1 MKCTYVYARF
11 VIGFSLFLSLFLP
24 YTLNLGTPWV
34 MAFPEKVR
42 TLVRTLCL
50 INVLVSQNFTV
61 RWATC
66 GTNTPGV
73 GGFLEIYTNGLCLPD
88 FPPKNSVII
97 YGKLGGFFCL
107 CLTRN

>member
-1 MKCTYVYARF
+1 M
-11 VIGFSLFLSLFLP
+11 GP
-24 YTLNLGTPWV
+24 LGLIIV
-34 MAFPEKVR
+34 LMAFPEKVR

-61 RWATC
+61 PWATR

-73 GGFLEIYTNGLCLPD
+73 GRFLEIYTNGLCLPD

>member
-1 MKCTYVYARF
+1 MYACLRMF
-11 VIGFSLFLSLFLP
+11 CNRSFFLP
-24 YTLNLGTPWV
+24 SFLAPLGLLGLIIV
-34 MAFPEKVR
+34 LMAFPEKVR

-73 GGFLEIYTNGLCLPD
+73 GGFLEVYTNGLCLPD